1 MSLLYQLDRGR
12 DVDVPKTARKLRN
25 YYNPIPLRSPT
36 IPATRGETK
45 VGTFG
50 PSEAGSLLASLLTR
64 GSETQ
69 LIDQLRRGPK
79 KPNSKARIID
89 HNINEAIATQDHG
102 VKIRIADQSLAKLNA
117 SNPIETI
124 TRLRNVVSVANRG
137 ELDGLVQA
145 IGLPAGSNRA
155 TITNWLEAVEKGQI
169 KTDNETLRNVI
180 KNLNTIAFMHG
191 QRTNTDILAAI
202 NQTSAD
208 QIQTLNNVLATINQA
223 SADQIQAM
231 ANVIGTP
238 ITDKLEDN
246 RRNVTNWFRDL
257 HTSFIEPNK
266 EQQEEIID
274 ILDDIRDSSSVK
286 VQPTANVTDGGIITP
301 GKWKSMDPAERT
313 IMLRQTANRYLQQ
326 GNTIKEGKDP
336 ADMTD
341 RWAFITGDNKLI
353 QNKEVKRRMKS
364 GQYILDLNKFIITKP

>member
-1 MSLLYQLDRGR
+1 M
-12 DVDVPKTARKLRN
+12 
-25 YYNPIPLRSPT
+25 IRSSQ
-36 IPATRGETK
+36 GETK

-102 VKIRIADQSLAKLNA
+102 VKIRIADQSIAKLNA
-117 SNPIETI
+117 SNPIEAI

-191 QRTNTDILAAI
+191 QRTNTDILTAI

-238 ITDKLEDN
+238 ITDKLEDD
-246 RRNVTNWFRDL
+246 RLNVTNWFRDL
-257 HTSFIEPNK
+257 HTSFIQPNK
-266 EQQEEIID
+266 EQQDEIID
-274 ILDDIRDSSSVK
+274 ILEDIRDSSSTQSVK
-286 VQPTANVTDGGIITP
+286 SAHPLSSPKRPTANVTDGGIITP
-301 GKWKSMDPAERT
+301 GKWISMDPGART
-313 IMLRQTANRYLQQ
+313 IMLRQAATRYLQA
-326 GNTIKEGKDP
+326 IIREGKNP

-341 RWAFITGDNKLI
+341 KWTFITGDNRLI
-353 QNKEVKRRMKS
+353 SNKDVKRRMKT
-364 GQYILDLNKFIITKP
+364 GQFILDLNKFIITKP